1 MLEILGEAKDPEK
14 IQKHIKKC
22 FQGIKSLDLVP
33 PGESSVD

>member
-33 PGESSVD
+33 PGASSVD